1 MMKKYQNRPYS
12 YKTFEQEFSLK
23 LKKSAN
29 QITASIST
37 LFWLDRFGVWHT
49 KVLWSYG
56 QTVIYSSLFRLWK
69 VLKYGEKKPIL
80 ICLICF
86 HISTTV
92 HKSREK
98 HL

>member
-37 LFWLDRFGVWHT
+37 LF
-49 KVLWSYG
+49 
-56 QTVIYSSLFRLWK
+56 
-69 VLKYGEKKPIL
+69 
-80 ICLICF
+80 
-86 HISTTV
+86 
-92 HKSREK
+92 
-98 HL
+98 